1 MIDEDVKIGD
11 DGYRGKVSGQSSFVA
26 DSSQRHTQQ
35 KAKGAKENMTC
46 SLIHCMLGTLKAKG
60 APTRLRLTCNNVCGT
75 LNVLYIHTY
84 EVPGFITLSIII
96 ADFFS
101 CFGLVNCRSWY
112 LVYNYTLRCISY
124 QVRNIF
130 ISHITSIGIQRKQQ
144 MPGTWFLVP
153 GSRCIVPTA
162 VVRIWCLGCLVLSY
176 IPGKRQK
183 HYYPYPSA
191 PKYDEILHI

>member
-1 MIDEDVKIGD
+1 MFSYVRLIKMIDEDVKIGD

-112 LVYNYTLRCISY
+112 LVYNYTLRCTWYIIPGTQY
-124 QVRNIF
+124 IYIPHNNVNRD
-130 ISHITSIGIQRKQQ
+130 TTKATDAWYLV
-144 MPGTWFLVP
+144 PGTW
-153 GSRCIVPTA
+153 
-162 VVRIWCLGCLVLSY
+162 
-176 IPGKRQK
+176 
-183 HYYPYPSA
+183 
-191 PKYDEILHI
+191 